1 MITQYPERHTH
12 LPSFSRSSLTIIEAI
27 SADGSV
33 LPPCIIL
40 PGKALMEDWFT
51 HTNMPESWGTTT
63 SPTGYSSD
71 ELALD
76 WIHHFNIYSKKWQVR
91 SIIYSYTKLF
101 TIPSLTSFFL
111 LDWQLS
117 TPYNG

>member
-1 MITQYPERHTH
+1 
-12 LPSFSRSSLTIIEAI
+12 
-27 SADGSV
+27 
-33 LPPCIIL
+33 
-40 PGKALMEDWFT
+40 MEDWFT

-76 WIHHFNIYSKKWQVR
+76 WIHHFNIYSKKRQVR

-111 LDWQLS
+111 LDWRLS